1 MKFMIID
8 GNSLINR
15 AFYGVR
21 PLSTKEGIHTN
32 AIFGFLNTYFKLLEE
47 EKPQNA
53 CVCFDLKAPTFR
65 HLQYEGYKATRKGM
79 PEELAMQMPY
89 IKEILDALGV
99 PRMEKEGFE
108 ADDLLG
114 TISKNCEDKGID
126 CTVVTGDK
134 DSLQLIG
141 EKTRVAIVSTRM
153 GQTTTKKFDTE
164 AFREEYNGLD
174 PLKII
179 DLKAIMGDKSDNIPG
194 VAGIGEKGA
203 MDLLTKYGSLTG
215 VYENLSESN
224 MTKGM
229 FKKLTEGK
237 DSAFMSYELAT
248 IVRDVELGVDDEY
261 FAIHPMNEGKLYDI
275 LAKLEL
281 FSIIKRLGIS
291 PDAEKTEKIEQSF
304 NMPQYKTGTPE
315 KISGTVGLALE
326 NDKIALFD
334 RKNIW
339 ITDEKVINQLNNADL
354 ICLHDSKELYKKAK
368 LMGCEITAKVFDTAV
383 GEYLLSPTDNSY
395 PVEKSIMRRFG
406 VELGN
411 ETEENTQLDM
421 FSQAAENHTALAQ
434 KAFYTYH
441 MAEKIREELENE
453 HMTELFEKIEM
464 PLVPVLAEM
473 EVNGILCDIEALKK
487 YAEELSVK
495 MNELTEK
502 IYAMAGE
509 TFNIGSPKQL
519 GEILFVKMGLKG
531 GKKTKTGYS
540 TDADTLEKLRKDAPI
555 VEHILEYRKYA
566 KLKSTYCDGLI
577 KVVHDDGRV
586 RTSFNQLVTATGRLS
601 SADPNL
607 QNIPV
612 RTEEGEK
619 IRRAFIAGEGYTL
632 IDADYSQIEL
642 RILAHIAQDEKMMH
656 AFNTGLDIHTS
667 TASQVFNT
675 PIDEV
680 TPIQRRSAKAVNF
693 GIVYGI
699 SAFALS
705 EDLGIF
711 VNEAQSYMNGYFAVY
726 NGVKKYMDEIK
737 IKAKEDG
744 FVKTIFGRKRA
755 LPELKS
761 SNHNIRSFGER
772 VALNMPV
779 QGAAADIMK
788 IAMVNVYDRL
798 KKENMK
804 TRMLIQVHDELLLE
818 APLEEKEKAKQILR
832 EEMERAAELSVKLL
846 VDVHEGAN
854 WVEAK

>member
-114 TISKNCEDKGID
+114 TISKKCEDKGID

-141 EKTRVAIVSTRM
+141 AKTRVAIVSTRM
-153 GQTTTKKFDTE
+153 GQTTTKKFDAE

-174 PLKII
+174 PQKII

-203 MDLLTKYGSLTG
+203 MDLLTKYGSLAG
-215 VYENLSESN
+215 VYENLSEAN
-224 MTKGM
+224 MTKSM

-248 IVRDVELGVDDEY
+248 IIRDVDLGVDDDY
-261 FAIHPMNEGKLYDI
+261 FKIHPINEGKLYDL

-281 FSIIKRLGIS
+281 FSIIKRMGLS
-291 PDAEKTEKIEQSF
+291 PDEKKTEEIKQEF
-304 NMPQYKTGTPE
+304 NMPEYKTGAPE
-315 KISGTVGLALE
+315 KIGGTIGLALE
-326 NDKIALFD
+326 NDKIAVYD
-334 RKNIW
+334 GENIY
-339 ITDEKVINQLNNADL
+339 ITDEKIINQLNNADL
-354 ICLHDSKELYKKAK
+354 ICIHDSKELYKRAK
-368 LMGCEITAKVFDTAV
+368 LTGMEITVKVCDTAV

-395 PVEKSIMRRFG
+395 PIEKSIMRRFG
-406 VELGN
+406 VEIGAKS
-411 ETEENTQLDM
+411 EENTQLDM
-421 FSQAAENHTALAQ
+421 FSMASEDHTALAQ

-453 HMTELFEKIEM
+453 SLIDLFENIEM

-473 EVNGILCDIEALKK
+473 EVNGILCDIEALKN
-487 YAEELSVK
+487 YADELAVK
-495 MNELTEK
+495 MDELTEK
-502 IYAMAGE
+502 IYDIAGE
-509 TFNIGSPKQL
+509 KFNIGSPKQL
-519 GEILFVKMGLKG
+519 GDILFNKMGLKG

-577 KVVHDDGRV
+577 KVVNADGRV

-601 SADPNL
+601 STDPNL

-619 IRRAFIAGEGYTL
+619 IRRAFIAGEGCTL

-642 RILAHIAQDEKMMH
+642 RILAHIAHDENMLN
-656 AFNTGLDIHTS
+656 AFNSGVDIHTS

-675 PIDEV
+675 PLDEV
-680 TPIQRRSAKAVNF
+680 TPNQRRSAKAVNF

-705 EDLGIF
+705 EDLGVF

-726 NGVKKYMDEIK
+726 SGVKKYMDEIK

-772 VALNMPV
+772 VALNMPI

-788 IAMVNVYDRL
+788 IAMVNVYNRL

-818 APLEEKEKAKQILR
+818 APLEEKEKAKILLC
-832 EEMERAAELSVKLL
+832 EEMERAASLSVKLL

>member
-114 TISKNCEDKGID
+114 TISKKCEDKGID

-141 EKTRVAIVSTRM
+141 AKTRVAIVSTRM
-153 GQTTTKKFDTE
+153 GQTTTKKFDAE

-174 PLKII
+174 PQKII

-203 MDLLTKYGSLTG
+203 MDLLTKYGSLAG
-215 VYENLSESN
+215 VYENLSEAN
-224 MTKGM
+224 MTKSM

-248 IVRDVELGVDDEY
+248 IIRDVDLGVDDDY
-261 FAIHPMNEGKLYDI
+261 FKIHPINEGKLYDL

-281 FSIIKRLGIS
+281 FSIIKRMGLS
-291 PDAEKTEKIEQSF
+291 PDEKKTEEIKQEF
-304 NMPQYKTGTPE
+304 NMPEYKTGAPE
-315 KISGTVGLALE
+315 KIGGTIGLALE
-326 NDKIALFD
+326 NDKIAVYD
-334 RKNIW
+334 GENIY
-339 ITDEKVINQLNNADL
+339 ITDEKIINQLNNADL
-354 ICLHDSKELYKKAK
+354 ICIHDSKELYKRAK
-368 LMGCEITAKVFDTAV
+368 LTGMEITVKVCDTAV

-395 PVEKSIMRRFG
+395 PIEKSIMRRFG
-406 VELGN
+406 VEIGAKS
-411 ETEENTQLDM
+411 EENTQLDM
-421 FSQAAENHTALAQ
+421 FSMASEDHTALAQ

-453 HMTELFEKIEM
+453 SLIDLFENIEM

-473 EVNGILCDIEALKK
+473 EVNGILCDIEALKN
-487 YAEELSVK
+487 YADELAVK
-495 MNELTEK
+495 MDELTEK
-502 IYAMAGE
+502 IYDIAGE
-509 TFNIGSPKQL
+509 KFNIGSPKQL
-519 GEILFVKMGLKG
+519 GDILFNKMGLKG

-577 KVVHDDGRV
+577 KVVNDDGRV

-601 SADPNL
+601 STDPNL

-619 IRRAFIAGEGYTL
+619 IRRAFIAGEGCTL

-642 RILAHIAQDEKMMH
+642 RILAHIAHDENMLN
-656 AFNTGLDIHTS
+656 AFNSGVDIHTS

-675 PIDEV
+675 PLDEV
-680 TPIQRRSAKAVNF
+680 TPNQRRSAKAVNF

-705 EDLGIF
+705 EDLGVF

-726 NGVKKYMDEIK
+726 SGVKKYMDEIK

-772 VALNMPV
+772 VALNMPI

-788 IAMVNVYDRL
+788 IAMVNVYNRL

-818 APLEEKEKAKQILR
+818 APLEEKEKAKILLC
-832 EEMERAAELSVKLL
+832 EEMERAASLSVKLL

>member
-114 TISKNCEDKGID
+114 TISKKCEDKGID

-153 GQTTTKKFDTE
+153 GQTTTKKFDAE

-174 PLKII
+174 PQKII

-203 MDLLTKYGSLTG
+203 MDLLTKYGSLSG
-215 VYENLSESN
+215 VYENLSEAN
-224 MTKGM
+224 MTKSM

-248 IVRDVELGVDDEY
+248 IIRDVDLGVDDEY
-261 FAIHPMNEGKLYDI
+261 FKIHPINEGKLYDL

-281 FSIIKRLGIS
+281 FSIIKRMGLS
-291 PDAEKTEKIEQSF
+291 PDEKKTEEIKQEF
-304 NMPQYKTGTPE
+304 NMPEYTTGAPE
-315 KISGTVGLALE
+315 KIGGTIGVALE
-326 NDKIALFD
+326 NDKIAVYD
-334 RKNIW
+334 GENIY
-339 ITDEKVINQLNNADL
+339 ITDEKIINQLNNAEL
-354 ICLHDSKELYKKAK
+354 ICIHDSKELYKKAK
-368 LMGCEITAKVFDTAV
+368 LMGMEITVKVCDTAV

-395 PVEKSIMRRFG
+395 PIEKSIMRRFG
-406 VELGN
+406 VEIGAKS
-411 ETEENTQLDM
+411 EENTQLDM
-421 FSQAAENHTALAQ
+421 FSMASEDHTALAQ
-434 KAFYTYH
+434 KAFYTYY

-453 HMTELFEKIEM
+453 QLLDLFENIEM

-473 EVNGILCDIEALKK
+473 EVNGIRCDIEALKN
-487 YAEELSVK
+487 YADELAVK
-495 MNELTEK
+495 MDELTEK
-502 IYAMAGE
+502 IYDIAGE
-509 TFNIGSPKQL
+509 KFNIGSPKQL
-519 GEILFVKMGLKG
+519 GDILFNKMGLKG

-577 KVVHDDGRV
+577 KVVHADGRV

-601 SADPNL
+601 STDPNL

-619 IRRAFIAGEGYTL
+619 IRRAFIADEGKIL

-642 RILAHIAQDEKMMH
+642 RILAHIAHDENMLN
-656 AFNTGLDIHTS
+656 AFNSGVDIHTS

-675 PIDEV
+675 PLDEV
-680 TPIQRRSAKAVNF
+680 TPNQRRSAKAVNF

-705 EDLGIF
+705 EDLGVF

-726 NGVKKYMDEIK
+726 SGVKKYMDEIK

-772 VALNMPV
+772 VALNMPI

-788 IAMVNVYDRL
+788 IAMVNVYNRL

-818 APLEEKEKAKQILR
+818 APLEEKEKAKVLLR
-832 EEMERAAELSVKLL
+832 EEMERAASLSVKLL

>member
-114 TISKNCEDKGID
+114 TISKKCEDKGID

-153 GQTTTKKFDTE
+153 GQTTTKKFDAE
-164 AFREEYNGLD
+164 AFREEYNGLE
-174 PLKII
+174 PQKII

-203 MDLLTKYGSLTG
+203 MDLLTKYGSLSG
-215 VYENLSESN
+215 VYENLSEAN
-224 MTKGM
+224 MTKSV
-229 FKKLTEGK
+229 FKKLTEGRE
-237 DSAFMSYELAT
+237 SAFMSYELAT
-248 IVRDVELGVDDEY
+248 IIRDVDLGVDDDY
-261 FAIHPMNEGKLYDI
+261 FKIHSINEGKLYDL

-281 FSIIKRLGIS
+281 FSIIKRMGLS
-291 PDAEKTEKIEQSF
+291 PDEKKTEEIKQEF
-304 NMPQYKTGTPE
+304 NMPEYKIGAPE
-315 KISGTVGLALE
+315 KIGGTVGLALE
-326 NDKIALFD
+326 NEKIALFD
-334 RKNIW
+334 GKNIY
-339 ITDEKVINQLNNADL
+339 ITDEKIINQLNNAEL
-354 ICLHDSKELYKKAK
+354 ICIHDSKELYKRAK
-368 LMGCEITAKVFDTAV
+368 LTGMEITVKVCDTAV

-395 PVEKSIMRRFG
+395 PIEKSIMRRFG
-406 VELGN
+406 VEIGAKS
-411 ETEENTQLDM
+411 EENTQLDM
-421 FSQAAENHTALAQ
+421 FSMASEDHTALAQ
-434 KAFYTYH
+434 KAFYTYY

-453 HMTELFEKIEM
+453 SLIDLFENIEM

-473 EVNGILCDIEALKK
+473 EVNGIRCDIEALKN
-487 YAEELSVK
+487 YADELAVK
-495 MNELTEK
+495 MDELTEK
-502 IYAMAGE
+502 IYDIAGE
-509 TFNIGSPKQL
+509 KFNIGSPKQL
-519 GEILFVKMGLKG
+519 GDILFNKMGLKG

-577 KVVHDDGRV
+577 KVVNADGRV

-601 SADPNL
+601 STDPNL

-619 IRRAFIAGEGYTL
+619 IRRAFIADEGKIL

-642 RILAHIAQDEKMMH
+642 RILAHIANDENMLN
-656 AFNTGLDIHTS
+656 AFNSGVDIHTS

-675 PIDEV
+675 PLDEV
-680 TPIQRRSAKAVNF
+680 TPNQRRSAKAVNF

-705 EDLGIF
+705 EDLGVF

-726 NGVKKYMDEIK
+726 SGVKKYMDEIK

-761 SNHNIRSFGER
+761 SNRNIRSFGER
-772 VALNMPV
+772 VALNMPI

-788 IAMVNVYDRL
+788 IAMVNVYNRL

-818 APLEEKEKAKQILR
+818 APLEEKEKAKILLR
-832 EEMERAAELSVKLL
+832 EEMERAASLSVKLL